1 MISATQSALSALQA
15 YSTKI
20 EANSN
25 NIANSATEGYKRTR
39 VTLGESRHGGVETN
53 IQKTDTPGP
62 TIYDQ
67 TATGRK
73 GIEQS
78 NVDLGREFP
87 EMIMNTRFFEAN
99 LKTLQT
105 ADELF
110 SNILDLKA

>member
-25 NIANSATEGYKRTR
+25 NVANRATEGYKRTR
-39 VTLGESRHGGVETN
+39 VTLSENQQGGVRTN

-67 TATGRK
+67 TATGLER
-73 GIEQS
+73 IELS

-87 EMIMNTRFFEAN
+87 EMMMNTHFFKAN

-105 ADELF
+105 ADVLF
-110 SNILDLKA
+110 GNILDLKA

>member
-15 YSTKI
+15 YGTKI

-25 NIANSATEGYKRTR
+25 NVANSGTQGYKRTH
-39 VTLGESRHGGVETN
+39 VTLTEGVQGGVATN
-53 IQKTDTPGP
+53 IRKTDAPGP
-62 TIYDQ
+62 ILYDRS
-67 TATGRK
+67 ATGREP
-73 GIEQS
+73 IEQS

-87 EMIMNTRFFEAN
+87 EMIMNTHSFKAN

-110 SNILDLKA
+110 SSILDLKA